1 MPRAYRCWLT
11 PLALSLAVALAA
23 LTAAVA
29 GLLANRCATCDLR
42 LTPTGTDRTLVVSTV
57 ALVLGAVVIT
67 AVGGALQLLAVRPAR
82 PAFLVRS
89 AALQT
94 ALAALGPVVLPAAI
108 LTVVTVATKYG
119 TGWLAARRARV
130 GDRGRVRAGLALT
143 ARGEFSIVIAGIGVA
158 AGVQSDLGPLTAC
171 YVLMV
176 AVVGSLLLR
185 YSDSLAERFV

>member
-94 ALAALGPVVLPAAI
+94 ALAALGPVVLLEGGLSTRLLLIGLLAMTAFLPAM
-108 LTVVTVATKYG
+108 
-119 TGWLAARRARV
+119 
-130 GDRGRVRAGLALT
+130 GL
-143 ARGEFSIVIAGIGVA
+143 SGVA
-158 AGVQSDLGPLTAC
+158 
-171 YVLMV
+171 
-176 AVVGSLLLR
+176 LLR
-185 YSDSLAERFV
+185 LPRYRRIRRRHYFS